1 MHTEH
6 DTATAYATL
15 SAYTGKSVRY
25 YRIRAYIRALV
36 AVGPITAA
44 FISVLATH

>member
-1 MHTEH
+1 MNAET
-6 DTATAYATL
+6 DPSTRYATL

-36 AVGPITAA
+36 AVGPIAAA
-44 FISVLATH
+44 FASILATH